1 MNIYLMIGTV
11 LANAISVLTVY
22 KLIKGLGKRKSL
34 LYIAISISI
43 MYIII
48 SIVYWFSGIGMNK
61 DIHEA
66 SKNFVT
72 YLFVPINMFL
82 TVPYL
87 AAQYMKLLANEIK
100 RDKFA
105 KKVEIVAIIFVI
117 VLIVEFFYFR
127 NIQSNIAEIN
137 ASVSTSENSAQK

>member
-11 LANAISVLTVY
+11 LANAISVFTVY

-34 LYIAISISI
+34 LYIAISIAI
-43 MYIII
+43 MYIIL
-48 SIVYWFSGIGMNK
+48 SIVYWLSGIGMNK

-66 SKNFVT
+66 SKSFVI

-87 AAQYMKLLANEIK
+87 AAQYIKLLANEIK
-100 RDKFA
+100 REKFA
-105 KKVEIVAIIFVI
+105 KKVEIVAIIFAVVLVI
-117 VLIVEFFYFR
+117 EFFYFR
-127 NIQSNIAEIN
+127 SIQSNIAEIN
-137 ASVSTSENSAQK
+137 SNVSTSATSQN

>member
-1 MNIYLMIGTV
+1 MNTYLMIGTV
-11 LANAISVLTVY
+11 LANAISVFTVY

-34 LYIAISISI
+34 LYIAISIAI
-43 MYIII
+43 MYIIL
-48 SIVYWFSGIGMNK
+48 SIVYWLSGIGMNK

-66 SKNFVT
+66 SKNFVI

-100 RDKFA
+100 REKFA
-105 KKVEIVAIIFVI
+105 KKVEIVAIIFAVVLVI
-117 VLIVEFFYFR
+117 EFFYFR
-127 NIQSNIAEIN
+127 SIQSNIAEIN
-137 ASVSTSENSAQK
+137 SNVSTSATSQN